1 MLTINCVLVTELRI
15 IFMSFLLKK
24 AKDYDSQ
31 GSFYSE
37 SPNTSCYTLL
47 REVNILVYQAMKYEI
62 FYVSLPREN
71 NLK

>member
-1 MLTINCVLVTELRI
+1 MR
-15 IFMSFLLKK
+15 FLLKK
-24 AKDYDSQ
+24 AKDYDCQ

-47 REVNILVYQAMKYEI
+47 RQVNILVYQTMKYEI

-71 NLK
+71 SLK